1 MEKETIILGG
11 ENAPVSRFQEGH
23 NDAFEIA
30 SLEDLTPDAL
40 AKFIRLHQ
48 EEQRPRLEELRD
60 YYKAQNKTIIS
71 RAARKPNLSDKRF
84 SHAYARYVSTFIQG
98 YLVGNP
104 IKVQHDDRKI
114 HAAVQD
120 LNKAIDADRLNAD
133 IALDLSIYGRAY
145 DMVHRNKADQDRVYR
160 LSPMG
165 VFVIYDDTVEEI
177 PLAGVRYRE
186 NALDGSLEADLYT
199 AQQIRHFTQQG
210 ETLIEDETQRREH
223 FFKEVPITEYS
234 NNRFRQGD
242 FEPVLDIIDAYDEA
256 QSDTG
261 NYMTDLND
269 AMLVISGDINLD
281 IEGAERMRNSN
292 ILLLIPVKDMDGKPV
307 MLPTANYIYKE
318 YDVTGVEAYK
328 KRLQNDIHRFTN
340 TPDMTDEKF
349 SGSASGESMKYK
361 LFGLDQVRAD
371 KETRMITGLTRR
383 YRLLFNLK
391 STAQELIGAHADDL
405 AFIFTPNVPRA
416 FYEELKAFTEAGGQ
430 LSQETLLTLT
440 ALVDNA
446 RDEIAKIEKETEARL
461 TPMFP
466 GEDPLN
472 SRSMIQAQA
481 APAAAPAEE
490 APEPQWGNLPR
501 SPK

>member
-1 MEKETIILGG
+1 MKHLEKEAIILGG
-11 ENAPVSRFQEGH
+11 DARPRARFRDGH
-23 NDAFEIA
+23 NDTFEIA

-40 AKFIRLHQ
+40 AKFIRRHK

-60 YYKAQNKTIIS
+60 YYKAQNKTINA
-71 RAARKPNLSDKRF
+71 RAARKPNLSDKRL

-104 IKVQHDDRKI
+104 IKVKHDDDRI
-114 HAAVQD
+114 NTAVQD

-133 IALDLSIYGRAY
+133 LALDLSIYGRAY
-145 DMVHRNKADQDRVYR
+145 DMVHRNRSDQDRVYR

-165 VFVIYDDTVEEI
+165 VFLIYDDTVEEI

-186 NALDGSLEADLYT
+186 DPDDGTIAADLYT
-199 AQQIRHFTQQG
+199 AEQIRHFTQSG
-210 ETLIEDETQRREH
+210 ETLIEEEGRATDH
-223 FFKEVPITEYS
+223 YFGEVPITEYT

-242 FEPVLDIIDAYDEA
+242 FEPVLDVIDAYDEA

-269 AMLVISGDINLD
+269 AMLVISGDIQVD

-292 ILLLIPVKDMDGKPV
+292 LLLLIPTKDIDGKPT
-307 MLPTANYIYKE
+307 MLPTAGYIYKQ
-318 YDVTGVEAYK
+318 YDVAGVESYK

-349 SGSASGESMKYK
+349 SGQASGESMKYK

-371 KETRMITGLTRR
+371 KETRMIAGLTRR

-391 STAQELIGAHADDL
+391 STAQELIGADADEL
-405 AFIFTPNVPRA
+405 EFIFTPNIPRA

-446 RDEIAKIEKETEARL
+446 KDEIEKIEKETGARMN
-461 TPMFP
+461 PMYP
-466 GEDPLN
+466 GEDP
-472 SRSMIQAQA
+472 ITAQDLLRQQQTTIPA
-481 APAAAPAEE
+481 GDPMAPVI
-490 APEPQWGNLPR
+490 G
-501 SPK
+501 

>member
-1 MEKETIILGG
+1 MEKESIILGSD
-11 ENAPVSRFQEGH
+11 ARPKARFKDGH
-23 NDAFEIA
+23 NDNFEIA
-30 SLEDLTPDAL
+30 SLEDLTPAAL
-40 AKFIRLHQ
+40 AKFIRRHK

-60 YYKAQNKTIIS
+60 YYKAQNKTINA

-104 IKVQHDDRKI
+104 IKVQHDDRRI
-114 HAAVQD
+114 HDAVQE

-133 IALDLSIYGRAY
+133 LALDLSIYGRAY
-145 DMVHRNKADQDRVYR
+145 DMVHRNRSDQDRVYR

-186 NALDGSLEADLYT
+186 DPEDGTITAELYT
-199 AQQIRHFTQQG
+199 ADKIRRFYQQG
-210 ETLIEDETQRREH
+210 ETLVEDEAQATDHYFGEM
-223 FFKEVPITEYS
+223 PITEYT

-269 AMLVISGDINLD
+269 AMLVISGDIEVD

-292 ILLLIPVKDMDGKPV
+292 LLLLIPRKDIDGKPGTP
-307 MLPTANYIYKE
+307 PTAGYIYKQ
-318 YDVTGVEAYK
+318 YDVSGVESYK

-371 KETRMITGLTRR
+371 KETRLIAGLTRR

-391 STAQELIGAHADDL
+391 STAQELVGADADTL
-405 AFIFTPNVPRA
+405 EFIFTPNIPRA

-446 RDEIAKIEKETEARL
+446 RDELDKIEKETEARMS
-461 TPMFP
+461 PMYP
-466 GEDPLN
+466 GEDTLK
-472 SRSMIQAQA
+472 A
-481 APAAAPAEE
+481 ADLLQQQTTDE
-490 APEPQWGNLPR
+490 APEPAWGNLPR
-501 SPK
+501 W

>member
-1 MEKETIILGG
+1 MEKESIILGG
-11 ENAPVSRFQEGH
+11 ITRPTARFKEGH
-23 NDAFEIA
+23 NDTFTIA

-40 AKFIRLHQ
+40 AKFIRRHKEVQ
-48 EEQRPRLEELRD
+48 VPRLEELRD
-60 YYKAQNKTIIS
+60 YYKAQNRTING
-71 RAARKPNLSDKRF
+71 RAARKPNLSDKRL

-104 IKVQHDDRKI
+104 IKVKHSDDKI
-114 HAAVQD
+114 NTAVQD
-120 LNKAIDADRLNAD
+120 LNQAIDADRLNAD
-133 IALDLSIYGRAY
+133 LALDLSIYGRAY
-145 DMVHRNKADQDRVYR
+145 DMVHRNRSDQDRVYR

-177 PLAGVRYRE
+177 PLAGVRYRQDPD
-186 NALDGSLEADLYT
+186 DGSITADLYT
-199 AQQIRHFTQQG
+199 DDKIRRFYQHG
-210 ETLIEDETQRREH
+210 ETLVEDEAQATDH
-223 FFKEVPITEYS
+223 YFGEVPITEYS

-242 FEPVLDIIDAYDEA
+242 FEPVLDVIDAYDEA

-269 AMLVISGDINLD
+269 AMLVISGDIEVD

-292 ILLLIPVKDMDGKPV
+292 LLLLIPRKDIDSKPGTP
-307 MLPTANYIYKE
+307 PTAGYIYKQ
-318 YDVTGVEAYK
+318 YDVAGVESYK

-391 STAQELIGAHADDL
+391 STAQELVGADSEDL
-405 AFIFTPNVPRA
+405 EFIFTPNIPRA

-430 LSQETLLTLT
+430 LSQETLLTIT

-446 RDEIAKIEKETEARL
+446 KDEIEKIEKETEARMG
-461 TPMFP
+461 PMYP
-466 GEDPLN
+466 GEDPITAQDHM
-472 SRSMIQAQA
+472 RQQQTTIPAGGPQA
-481 APAAAPAEE
+481 PVI
-490 APEPQWGNLPR
+490 G
-501 SPK
+501 